1 MYGYVYIK
9 EDGNS
14 EQPLP
19 LPWHMGFSSWDP
31 HTHPVQQGAGG
42 RYTGCCL
49 VAGDAGS
56 HIGAAQASF
65 HQGNW
70 SLHRVSRALEGG
82 LAMGDRPEEQGFR
95 TWRVRGQSDS
105 PSLARL
111 AQKDSDL
118 NPCKIFWSSVSC
130 LHYRGPQ
137 MSPSTPAV
145 PLQVVFKPL
154 SKVPLGW
161 FICSFHG
168 HVIIWTQV
176 LNFPNSNYSCSAHW
190 LVSSSGN
197 IFEHPSQKWVRS

>member
-1 MYGYVYIK
+1 MYILRRMATV
-9 EDGNS
+9 
-14 EQPLP
+14 
-19 LPWHMGFSSWDP
+19 SSLCHYP
-31 HTHPVQQGAGG
+31 GTRVFPPEIRTLTPCSKGQAVGTQ
-42 RYTGCCL
+42 RCCL

-118 NPCKIFWSSVSC
+118 NPCKIF
-130 LHYRGPQ
+130 
-137 MSPSTPAV
+137 
-145 PLQVVFKPL
+145 
-154 SKVPLGW
+154 
-161 FICSFHG
+161 
-168 HVIIWTQV
+168 
-176 LNFPNSNYSCSAHW
+176 
-190 LVSSSGN
+190 
-197 IFEHPSQKWVRS
+197 